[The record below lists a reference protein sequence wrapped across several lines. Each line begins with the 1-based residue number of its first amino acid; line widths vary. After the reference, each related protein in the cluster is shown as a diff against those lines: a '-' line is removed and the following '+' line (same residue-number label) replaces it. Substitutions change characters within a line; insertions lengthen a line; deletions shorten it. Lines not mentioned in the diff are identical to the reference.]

1 MQQRFKNPTEKR
13 LASFMETPGHYHLRK
28 KIVNTLLFVQSV
40 IKMKSSTN
48 NPSKLMKLNLVIIL
62 IILVTSCDRRSNL
75 KVDHEMEVSQALA
88 VGNGDASS
96 TPPKEALKQSQERKL
111 IKNGTLSFETND
123 VEKTRKEIEKLYQ
136 EFNGYIASE
145 NHFNYGER
153 LQHEQEIRIPAQ
165 NFDPFIQKLE
175 QLGTKVENKNI
186 STQDVTEEFI
196 DVEARL
202 KTKKDLEARYRELLK
217 FAKKVDEMLS
227 IENQIGNVR
236 AEIESMEGRLNY
248 LKNQVAFSTIK
259 ITYYEL
265 TGVDFGF
272 ASKFVHSLKN
282 GWDNLLT
289 FLIAMVNVW
298 PFLILMGLGAVLYT
312 RYKKSV
318 RRMSA

>member
-1 MQQRFKNPTEKR
+1 
-13 LASFMETPGHYHLRK
+13 
-28 KIVNTLLFVQSV
+28 
-40 IKMKSSTN
+40 
-48 NPSKLMKLNLVIIL
+48 MKLNLVIIL
-62 IILVTSCDRRSNL
+62 IILVTSCDRRSKL

-96 TPPKEALKQSQERKL
+96 TPPKEAPKQSQERKL

-153 LQHEQEIRIPAQ
+153 LQHEQEIRIPSQ

-298 PFLILMGLGAVLYT
+298 PFLMLIGFGAVLYT
-312 RYKKSV
+312 RYKKRV

>member
-1 MQQRFKNPTEKR
+1 MRQAFEIGSRSRKNGGI
-13 LASFMETPGHYHLRK
+13 SG
-28 KIVNTLLFVQSV
+28 
-40 IKMKSSTN
+40 
-48 NPSKLMKLNLVIIL
+48 
-62 IILVTSCDRRSNL
+62 
-75 KVDHEMEVSQALA
+75 VSR
-88 VGNGDASS
+88 GKGDASS
-96 TPPKEALKQSQERKL
+96 TPQEKPLKQSNERKL
-111 IKNGTLSFETND
+111 IKNGTISFETND
-123 VEKTRKEIEKLYQ
+123 IEKTRKEIEKLYQ

-145 NHFNYGER
+145 NNFNYGER
-153 LQHEQEIRIPAQ
+153 LQHEQEIRIPSQ

-248 LKNQVAFSTIK
+248 LKNQVAFSTLK

-282 GWDNLLT
+282 GWDNLLNVPYCNGKRLA
-289 FLIAMVNVW
+289 FLNVDGNW
-298 PFLILMGLGAVLYT
+298 CCPVYEIQEESSPYVCI
-312 RYKKSV
+312 KKAF
-318 RRMSA
+318 RKF